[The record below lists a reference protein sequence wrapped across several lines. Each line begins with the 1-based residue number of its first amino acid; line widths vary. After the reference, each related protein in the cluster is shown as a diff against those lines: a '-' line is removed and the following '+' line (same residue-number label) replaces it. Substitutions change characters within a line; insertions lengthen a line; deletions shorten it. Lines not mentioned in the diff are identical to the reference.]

1 MHEQKMQTEKSIS
14 SHIAKERAQLLRV
27 DAPEEV
33 EKRMNGAE
41 RTASVSAEPTF
52 AWGRPSRLL
61 WDCQVPGLSSGS
73 LAVTRG
79 KSGSQRAKHFILPI
93 QDLIEIREK
102 TQNHMFCNHSARNT
116 SWA

>member
-1 MHEQKMQTEKSIS
+1 MEPRGLPASARS
-14 SHIAKERAQLLRV
+14 PLLHGV
-27 DAPEEV
+27 GVPGCCGV
-33 EKRMNGAE
+33 
-41 RTASVSAEPTF
+41 
-52 AWGRPSRLL
+52 
-61 WDCQVPGLSSGS
+61 CQVPGLSSGS

>member
-1 MHEQKMQTEKSIS
+1 MHEQKMQTDKSIS
-14 SHIAKERAQLLRV
+14 SHIAKERAQLSRV

-33 EKRMNGAE
+33 EKRMNGSE
-41 RTASVSAEPTF
+41 RTASVSAEPIFT
-52 AWGRPSRLL
+52 WGRRSRLL
-61 WDCQVPGLSSGS
+61 WGCQVPGLSSGS